1 MKMFSDNLNDMS
13 QRPLVVLGNLE
24 RLSNAG
30 EGLGRLISENHLTPL
45 LSLLSL
51 WCKRYSLIS
60 EEKMGRS
67 KKGVA
72 ILDEPQPREMEC
84 GPCRDGGAERNRP
97 RTEA

>member
-1 MKMFSDNLNDMS
+1 
-13 QRPLVVLGNLE
+13 
-24 RLSNAG
+24 
-30 EGLGRLISENHLTPL
+30 
-45 LSLLSL
+45 
-51 WCKRYSLIS
+51 
-60 EEKMGRS
+60 MGRS